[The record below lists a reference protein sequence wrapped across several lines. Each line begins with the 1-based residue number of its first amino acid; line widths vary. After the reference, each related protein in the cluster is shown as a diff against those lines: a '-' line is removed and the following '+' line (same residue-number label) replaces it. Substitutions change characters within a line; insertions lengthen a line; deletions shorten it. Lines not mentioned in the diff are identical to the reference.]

1 MATKAEDLRIIRSF
15 AERLDCRVSPI
26 AAEWEVVKGNYNG
39 DVNEYLF
46 ELEWNGDYDVFQDNF
61 GREW

>member
-15 AERLDCRVSPI
+15 AERLDCRVNPI
-26 AAEWEVVKGNYNG
+26 AAEWEAVKGNYNG

-46 ELEWNGDYDVFQDNF
+46 ELERTGDYDVFQDNF